1 MVIARLLSNLTSEE
15 SVLAEAEIIIILLG
29 VTLIVALTSRRLRLP
44 YTLLLVLVGLV
55 IGIEIGETHYT
66 NSFPSILWAL
76 VGVIIGRVLMIYL
89 LIPLHDLVS
98 RRLENRTFRKQE
110 TQRFLPLPHSIP
122 STWRPLLLLS
132 GLRGALS
139 IALVLSLPTIL
150 SQGNLLIDTV
160 FGVVLVTL
168 LGQGL
173 GLRILLPRW
182 PKEETSS

>member
-1 MVIARLLSNLTSEE
+1 MDAALACQSKRVGADAVWEFIAYLANSFLFLL
-15 SVLAEAEIIIILLG
+15 
-29 VTLIVALTSRRLRLP
+29 
-44 YTLLLVLVGLV
+44 
-55 IGIEIGETHYT
+55 IGIEIGETHFK

-76 VGVIIGRVLMIYL
+76 VGVIVGRVLMIYT
-89 LIPLHDLVS
+89 LIPLHDLVA
-98 RRLENRTFRKQE
+98 RRLEGRAHRKQE

-122 STWRPLLLLS
+122 STWRPLLVLS

-150 SQGNLLIDTV
+150 SQRNLLIDTV

-173 GLRILLPRW
+173 GLRPMKAVPALPKQAVYPGRASAHFYV
-182 PKEETSS
+182 KTTQRRFHID

>member
-1 MVIARLLSNLTSEE
+1 MSEYTRVGADAVWEFIAYLANSFLFLL
-15 SVLAEAEIIIILLG
+15 
-29 VTLIVALTSRRLRLP
+29 
-44 YTLLLVLVGLV
+44 

-66 NSFPSILWAL
+66 NSFLSILWAL
-76 VGVIIGRVLMIYL
+76 GGVIVGRVLMIYTL
-89 LIPLHDLVS
+89 LPLHELIS
-98 RRLENRTFRKQE
+98 RSLERREKRKKKPQHI
-110 TQRFLPLPHSIP
+110 LPLTHSIP
-122 STWRPLLLLS
+122 LTWRPLLVLS

-150 SQGNLLIDTV
+150 TQRNLLIDTV

-168 LGQGL
+168 IGQGL